1 MPHIQQLS
9 SHVADLIAAGEVVE
23 RPASVVKELVENAI
37 DAGASAI
44 VVEIQRGGM
53 GLIRVTDNGCGIAP
67 EELPTAFLRHATSKL
82 RTAEDLAKIGT
93 LGFRGE
99 ALAAISAVSRVDVLT
114 RRPGDTTGSAIHGEG
129 GHMEPVR
136 EEGAPEGT
144 TIRVADLF
152 YNTPARLKFMKKD
165 SAETAAVAGL
175 MQHLALSHPDVS
187 FKFIK
192 DGQESLH
199 TPGDGKLESAVYAAL
214 GREFAKTLVPVQGRG
229 GDIEVRGFVTAP
241 VNGRGS
247 RSMQVFFVNGRF
259 IKSQL
264 LTTALE
270 EGYRNQLLKGRFPGC
285 VLEVLLPVTAVDVN
299 VHPAK
304 TQVKFAKE
312 HDVFDAVFH
321 TVMDALDARGGAVT
335 KPAPPPVREAQNP
348 RQDFFQSM
356 DAKAY
361 REQGTKPAAAPTIV
375 KSPAPAQP
383 PKAAQPAFRPQPVTP
398 AAPVKPSWNT
408 EWGSTAKVADSVPP
422 IWPPRGAVKA
432 APASALGK
440 APASVTAKPV
450 VPVPEKTVEPAP
462 APKPFVPAIPAVPS
476 QQTAMELPGQET
488 VLPEAA
494 PWRIAGEVLNTY
506 IICEDDA
513 ETLWLIDKHAAHE
526 RMNFDRLMTSKEP
539 PMRQTLLQ
547 PIAVE
552 PGKEDAALLL
562 DNLELLE
569 QFGFGCEDFGDGAI
583 LVREVPA
590 DLDAADTAA
599 TLEELA
605 QKLRSG
611 QSPDEKREALLH
623 TMACK
628 AAIKGGW
635 TSDPAELK
643 ILVEKVQSGEVRYC
657 PHGRPVVVKVT
668 KYELISFEENSDG
681 THSFTV
687 PVETLNEV
695 LPCTAFSKKKEKW
708 YDRELVFEA
717 SGIPAD
723 AFLNTSLKTVED
735 LGLADG
741 TYTVE
746 AALTGG
752 SGRASVESPAVVE
765 VKDGKAEATIIWSSS
780 NYDYMRVDEEKFLPV
795 NTEGNS
801 TFVITVTGFDSPLT
815 VYADTTAMS
824 TPHEIEYTLTF
835 DSSTLE
841 EQKQ

>member
-37 DAGASAI
+37 DAGSSAI

-53 GLIRVTDNGCGIAP
+53 SLIRVTDNGCGIAP

-82 RTAEDLAKIGT
+82 RTAEDLARIGT

-114 RRPGDTTGSAIHGEG
+114 RRPEDTVGAALHGEG

-192 DGQESLH
+192 DGQEALH

-214 GREFAKTLVPVQGRG
+214 GREFARTLVPVDGRG
-229 GDIEVRGFVTAP
+229 GDITVRGFVTAP

-259 IKSQL
+259 IKSQV
-264 LTTALE
+264 LTAALE

-285 VLEVLLPVTAVDVN
+285 VLEVTLPVTAVDVN

-304 TQVKFAKE
+304 TQVKFARE
-312 HDVFDAVFH
+312 HDVFEAVFH
-321 TVMDALDARGGAVT
+321 TVMDALDARGGAVSPV
-335 KPAPPPVREAQNP
+335 KPANQPVQNP

-356 DAKAY
+356 DAKSY
-361 REQGTKPAAAPTIV
+361 REQGAKPAAAP
-375 KSPAPAQP
+375 SAPVRPVLTPQP
-383 PKAAQPAFRPQPVTP
+383 PKADVQPVFNP
-398 AAPVKPSWNT
+398 PPVKPAEPARPAWNT
-408 EWGSTAKVADSVPP
+408 EWRSTAKVADSVQP

-432 APASALGK
+432 AQPSALGK
-440 APASVTAKPV
+440 APASVTAR
-450 VPVPEKTVEPAP
+450 PETATATAP
-462 APKPFVPAIPAVPS
+462 APKPFVPAIPA

-488 VLPEAA
+488 VMPAEA
-494 PWRIAGEVLNTY
+494 PWRIAGEVFHTY
-506 IICEDDA
+506 IVCEDGS
-513 ETLWLIDKHAAHE
+513 ENLWLIDKHAAHE
-526 RMNFDRLMTSKEP
+526 RINFDRLMAAKEP
-539 PMRQTLLQ
+539 PMRQTLMQ
-547 PIAVE
+547 PVAVE

-562 DNLELLE
+562 ENLELLE

-599 TLEELA
+599 TLEEFA
-605 QKLRSG
+605 QKLRTGRSL
-611 QSPDEKREALLH
+611 DEKREALLH

-628 AAIKGGW
+628 ASIKGGW

-643 ILVEKVQSGEVRYC
+643 VLVEKVQSGEVRYC
-657 PHGRPVVVKVT
+657 PHGRPVVVKIR
-668 KYELISFEENSDG
+668 KYEL
-681 THSFTV
+681 
-687 PVETLNEV
+687 
-695 LPCTAFSKKKEKW
+695 EK
-708 YDRELVFEA
+708 LF
-717 SGIPAD
+717 
-723 AFLNTSLKTVED
+723 K
-735 LGLADG
+735 
-741 TYTVE
+741 
-746 AALTGG
+746 
-752 SGRASVESPAVVE
+752 RA
-765 VKDGKAEATIIWSSS
+765 
-780 NYDYMRVDEEKFLPV
+780 
-795 NTEGNS
+795 
-801 TFVITVTGFDSPLT
+801 
-815 VYADTTAMS
+815 
-824 TPHEIEYTLTF
+824 
-835 DSSTLE
+835 
-841 EQKQ
+841 

>member
-1 MPHIQQLS
+1 MPVITVLDP
-9 SHVADLIAAGEVVE
+9 HVADLIAAGEVVE

-114 RRPGDTTGSAIHGEG
+114 RRPEDAVGAAIHGEG

-144 TIRVADLF
+144 TIRVSDLF

-264 LTTALE
+264 LSAALE
-270 EGYRNQLLKGRFPGC
+270 EGYRNQLMKGRFPGC
-285 VLEVLLPVTAVDVN
+285 VLEVTLPVTAVDVN

-304 TQVKFAKE
+304 TQVKFARE

-335 KPAPPPVREAQNP
+335 KPVSQPQQAQNP

-356 DAKAY
+356 DAKTY
-361 REQGTKPAAAPTIV
+361 REQGNKPAA
-375 KSPAPAQP
+375 PAPKPAFAPQPAREEVRPAFSAQP
-383 PKAAQPAFRPQPVTP
+383 VKQAEPA
-398 AAPVKPSWNT
+398 KPGWNT
-408 EWGSTAKVADSVPP
+408 EWRSTAKVADSVQP
-422 IWPPRGAVKA
+422 IWPPRDTVKRT
-432 APASALGK
+432 PTSALGQ
-440 APASVTAKPV
+440 APASVTAKPAEPV
-450 VPVPEKTVEPAP
+450 VPVLEKTVEPAP

-599 TLEELA
+599 TLEEFA
-605 QKLRSG
+605 QNLRTG
-611 QSPDEKREALLH
+611 RNLDEKREALLH

-635 TSDPAELK
+635 KSDSAELK
-643 ILVEKVQSGEVRYC
+643 VLVEKVQSGEVRYC
-657 PHGRPVVVKVT
+657 PHGRPVVVKIT
-668 KYELISFEENSDG
+668 KYEL
-681 THSFTV
+681 
-687 PVETLNEV
+687 
-695 LPCTAFSKKKEKW
+695 EK
-708 YDRELVFEA
+708 LF
-717 SGIPAD
+717 
-723 AFLNTSLKTVED
+723 K
-735 LGLADG
+735 
-741 TYTVE
+741 
-746 AALTGG
+746 
-752 SGRASVESPAVVE
+752 RA
-765 VKDGKAEATIIWSSS
+765 
-780 NYDYMRVDEEKFLPV
+780 
-795 NTEGNS
+795 
-801 TFVITVTGFDSPLT
+801 
-815 VYADTTAMS
+815 
-824 TPHEIEYTLTF
+824 
-835 DSSTLE
+835 
-841 EQKQ
+841 

>member
-37 DAGASAI
+37 DAGSSAI

-53 GLIRVTDNGCGIAP
+53 SLIRVTDNGCGIAP

-82 RTAEDLAKIGT
+82 RTAEDLARIGT

-114 RRPGDTTGSAIHGEG
+114 RRPEDAVGAAIHGEG

-192 DGQESLH
+192 DGQEALH

-214 GREFAKTLVPVQGRG
+214 GREFARTLVPVDGRG
-229 GDIEVRGFVTAP
+229 GDITVRGFVTAP

-259 IKSQL
+259 IKSQV
-264 LTTALE
+264 LTAALE

-285 VLEVLLPVTAVDVN
+285 VLEVTLPVTAVDVN

-304 TQVKFAKE
+304 TQVKFARE
-312 HDVFDAVFH
+312 HDVFEAVFH
-321 TVMDALDARGGAVT
+321 TVMDALDARGGAVSPV
-335 KPAPPPVREAQNP
+335 KPANQPVQNP

-356 DAKAY
+356 DAKSY
-361 REQGTKPAAAPTIV
+361 REQGAKPAAAP
-375 KSPAPAQP
+375 SAPVRPVFTPQP
-383 PKAAQPAFRPQPVTP
+383 PKADVQPVFNP
-398 AAPVKPSWNT
+398 PPVKPAEPARPVWNT
-408 EWGSTAKVADSVPP
+408 EWRSTAKVADSVQP

-432 APASALGK
+432 AQPSALGK
-440 APASVTAKPV
+440 APASVTAR
-450 VPVPEKTVEPAP
+450 PETATATAP
-462 APKPFVPAIPAVPS
+462 APKPFVPAIPA

-488 VLPEAA
+488 VMPAEA
-494 PWRIAGEVLNTY
+494 PWRIAGEVFHTY
-506 IICEDDA
+506 IICEDGS
-513 ETLWLIDKHAAHE
+513 ENLWLIDKHAAHE
-526 RMNFDRLMTSKEP
+526 RINFDRLMAAKEP
-539 PMRQTLLQ
+539 PMRQTLMQ
-547 PIAVE
+547 PVAVE

-562 DNLELLE
+562 ENLELLE
-569 QFGFGCEDFGDGAI
+569 QFGFGCEDFGDGAV

-599 TLEELA
+599 TLEEFA
-605 QKLRSG
+605 QKLRTGRSL
-611 QSPDEKREALLH
+611 DEKREALLH

-628 AAIKGGW
+628 ASIKGGW

-643 ILVEKVQSGEVRYC
+643 VLVEKVQSGEVRYC
-657 PHGRPVVVKVT
+657 PHGRPVVVKIR
-668 KYELISFEENSDG
+668 KYEL
-681 THSFTV
+681 
-687 PVETLNEV
+687 
-695 LPCTAFSKKKEKW
+695 EK
-708 YDRELVFEA
+708 LF
-717 SGIPAD
+717 
-723 AFLNTSLKTVED
+723 K
-735 LGLADG
+735 
-741 TYTVE
+741 
-746 AALTGG
+746 
-752 SGRASVESPAVVE
+752 RA
-765 VKDGKAEATIIWSSS
+765 
-780 NYDYMRVDEEKFLPV
+780 
-795 NTEGNS
+795 
-801 TFVITVTGFDSPLT
+801 
-815 VYADTTAMS
+815 
-824 TPHEIEYTLTF
+824 
-835 DSSTLE
+835 
-841 EQKQ
+841 

>member
-37 DAGASAI
+37 DAGSSAI

-53 GLIRVTDNGCGIAP
+53 SLIRVTDNGCGIAP

-82 RTAEDLAKIGT
+82 RTAEDLARIGT

-114 RRPGDTTGSAIHGEG
+114 RRPEDTVGAALHGEG

-192 DGQESLH
+192 DGQEALH

-214 GREFAKTLVPVQGRG
+214 GREFARTLVPVDGRG
-229 GDIEVRGFVTAP
+229 GDITVRGFVTAP

-259 IKSQL
+259 IKSQV
-264 LTTALE
+264 LTAALE

-285 VLEVLLPVTAVDVN
+285 VLEVTLPVTAVDVN

-304 TQVKFAKE
+304 IQVKFARE
-312 HDVFDAVFH
+312 HDVFEAVFH
-321 TVMDALDARGGAVT
+321 TVMDALDARGGAVSPV
-335 KPAPPPVREAQNP
+335 KPANQPVQNP

-356 DAKAY
+356 DAKSY
-361 REQGTKPAAAPTIV
+361 REQGAKPAAAP
-375 KSPAPAQP
+375 SAPVRPVFTPQP
-383 PKAAQPAFRPQPVTP
+383 PKADVQPVFNP
-398 AAPVKPSWNT
+398 PPVKPAEPARPVWNT
-408 EWGSTAKVADSVPP
+408 EWRSTAKVADSVQP

-432 APASALGK
+432 AQPSALGK
-440 APASVTAKPV
+440 APASVTAR
-450 VPVPEKTVEPAP
+450 PETATAAVP
-462 APKPFVPAIPAVPS
+462 APKPFVPAIPA

-488 VLPEAA
+488 VMPAEA
-494 PWRIAGEVLNTY
+494 PWRIAGEVFHTY
-506 IICEDDA
+506 IICEDGS
-513 ETLWLIDKHAAHE
+513 ENLWLIDKHAAHE
-526 RMNFDRLMTSKEP
+526 RINFDRLMAAKEP
-539 PMRQTLLQ
+539 PMRQTLMQ
-547 PIAVE
+547 PVAVE

-562 DNLELLE
+562 ENLELLE
-569 QFGFGCEDFGDGAI
+569 QFGFGCEDFGDGAV

-599 TLEELA
+599 TLEEFA
-605 QKLRSG
+605 QKLRTGRSL
-611 QSPDEKREALLH
+611 DEKREALLH

-628 AAIKGGW
+628 ASIKGGW

-643 ILVEKVQSGEVRYC
+643 VLVEKVQSGEVRYC
-657 PHGRPVVVKVT
+657 PHGRPVVVKIR
-668 KYELISFEENSDG
+668 KYEL
-681 THSFTV
+681 
-687 PVETLNEV
+687 
-695 LPCTAFSKKKEKW
+695 EK
-708 YDRELVFEA
+708 LF
-717 SGIPAD
+717 
-723 AFLNTSLKTVED
+723 K
-735 LGLADG
+735 
-741 TYTVE
+741 
-746 AALTGG
+746 
-752 SGRASVESPAVVE
+752 RA
-765 VKDGKAEATIIWSSS
+765 
-780 NYDYMRVDEEKFLPV
+780 
-795 NTEGNS
+795 
-801 TFVITVTGFDSPLT
+801 
-815 VYADTTAMS
+815 
-824 TPHEIEYTLTF
+824 
-835 DSSTLE
+835 
-841 EQKQ
+841 

>member
-37 DAGASAI
+37 DAGSSAI

-53 GLIRVTDNGCGIAP
+53 SLIRVTDNGCGIAP

-82 RTAEDLAKIGT
+82 RTAEDLARIGT

-114 RRPGDTTGSAIHGEG
+114 RRPEDAVGAALHGEG

-175 MQHLALSHPDVS
+175 MQHLALSHPNVS

-192 DGQESLH
+192 DGQEALH

-214 GREFAKTLVPVQGRG
+214 GREFARTLVPVDGRG
-229 GDIEVRGFVTAP
+229 GDITVRGFVTAP

-259 IKSQL
+259 IKSQV
-264 LTTALE
+264 LTAALE

-285 VLEVLLPVTAVDVN
+285 VLEVTLPVTAVDVN

-304 TQVKFAKE
+304 TQVKFARE
-312 HDVFDAVFH
+312 HDVFEAVFH
-321 TVMDALDARGGAVT
+321 TVMDALDARGGAVSPV
-335 KPAPPPVREAQNP
+335 KPANQPVQNP

-356 DAKAY
+356 DAKSY
-361 REQGTKPAAAPTIV
+361 REQGAKPAAAP
-375 KSPAPAQP
+375 SAPVRPVFTPQP
-383 PKAAQPAFRPQPVTP
+383 PKADVQPVFNP
-398 AAPVKPSWNT
+398 PPVKPAEPAGPVWNT
-408 EWGSTAKVADSVPP
+408 EWRSTAKVADSVQP

-432 APASALGK
+432 AQPSALGK
-440 APASVTAKPV
+440 APASVTAR
-450 VPVPEKTVEPAP
+450 PETATATAP
-462 APKPFVPAIPAVPS
+462 APKPFVPAIPA

-488 VLPEAA
+488 VMPAEA
-494 PWRIAGEVLNTY
+494 PWRIAGEVFHTY
-506 IICEDDA
+506 IICEDGS
-513 ETLWLIDKHAAHE
+513 ENLWLIDKHAAHE
-526 RMNFDRLMTSKEP
+526 RINFDRLMAAKEP
-539 PMRQTLLQ
+539 PMRQTLMQ
-547 PIAVE
+547 PVAVE

-562 DNLELLE
+562 ENLELLE
-569 QFGFGCEDFGDGAI
+569 QFGFGCEDFGDGAV

-599 TLEELA
+599 TLEEFA
-605 QKLRSG
+605 QKLRTGRSL
-611 QSPDEKREALLH
+611 DEKREALLH

-628 AAIKGGW
+628 ASIKGGW

-643 ILVEKVQSGEVRYC
+643 VLVEKVQSGEVRYC
-657 PHGRPVVVKVT
+657 PHGRPAVVKIR
-668 KYELISFEENSDG
+668 KYEL
-681 THSFTV
+681 
-687 PVETLNEV
+687 
-695 LPCTAFSKKKEKW
+695 EK
-708 YDRELVFEA
+708 LF
-717 SGIPAD
+717 
-723 AFLNTSLKTVED
+723 K
-735 LGLADG
+735 
-741 TYTVE
+741 
-746 AALTGG
+746 
-752 SGRASVESPAVVE
+752 RA
-765 VKDGKAEATIIWSSS
+765 
-780 NYDYMRVDEEKFLPV
+780 
-795 NTEGNS
+795 
-801 TFVITVTGFDSPLT
+801 
-815 VYADTTAMS
+815 
-824 TPHEIEYTLTF
+824 
-835 DSSTLE
+835 
-841 EQKQ
+841 

>member
-37 DAGASAI
+37 DAGSSAI

-53 GLIRVTDNGCGIAP
+53 SLIRVTDNGCGIAP

-82 RTAEDLAKIGT
+82 RTAEDLARIGT

-114 RRPGDTTGSAIHGEG
+114 RRPEDTVGAALHGEG

-192 DGQESLH
+192 DGQEALH

-214 GREFAKTLVPVQGRG
+214 GREFARTLVPVDGRG
-229 GDIEVRGFVTAP
+229 GDITVRGFVTAP

-259 IKSQL
+259 IKSQV
-264 LTTALE
+264 LTAALE

-285 VLEVLLPVTAVDVN
+285 VLEVTLPVTAVDVN

-304 TQVKFAKE
+304 TQVKFARE
-312 HDVFDAVFH
+312 HDVFEAVFH
-321 TVMDALDARGGAVT
+321 TVMDALDARGGAVSPV
-335 KPAPPPVREAQNP
+335 KPANQPVQNP

-356 DAKAY
+356 DAKSY
-361 REQGTKPAAAPTIV
+361 REQGAKPAAAP
-375 KSPAPAQP
+375 SAPVRPVLAPQP
-383 PKAAQPAFRPQPVTP
+383 PKADVQPVFNP
-398 AAPVKPSWNT
+398 PPVKPAEPARPAWNT
-408 EWGSTAKVADSVPP
+408 EWRSTAKVADSVQP

-432 APASALGK
+432 AQPSALGK
-440 APASVTAKPV
+440 APASVTAR
-450 VPVPEKTVEPAP
+450 PETATATAP
-462 APKPFVPAIPAVPS
+462 APKPFVPAIPA

-488 VLPEAA
+488 VMPAEA
-494 PWRIAGEVLNTY
+494 PWRIAGEVFHTY
-506 IICEDDA
+506 IICEDGS
-513 ETLWLIDKHAAHE
+513 ENLWLIDKHAAHE
-526 RMNFDRLMTSKEP
+526 RINFDRLMAAKEP
-539 PMRQTLLQ
+539 PMRQTLMQ
-547 PIAVE
+547 PVAVE

-562 DNLELLE
+562 ENLELLE
-569 QFGFGCEDFGDGAI
+569 QFGFGCEDFGDGAV

-599 TLEELA
+599 TLEEFA
-605 QKLRSG
+605 QKLRTGRSL
-611 QSPDEKREALLH
+611 DEKREALLH

-628 AAIKGGW
+628 ASIKGGW

-643 ILVEKVQSGEVRYC
+643 VLVEKVQSGEVRYC
-657 PHGRPVVVKVT
+657 PHGRPVVVKIR
-668 KYELISFEENSDG
+668 KYEL
-681 THSFTV
+681 
-687 PVETLNEV
+687 
-695 LPCTAFSKKKEKW
+695 EK
-708 YDRELVFEA
+708 LF
-717 SGIPAD
+717 
-723 AFLNTSLKTVED
+723 K
-735 LGLADG
+735 
-741 TYTVE
+741 
-746 AALTGG
+746 
-752 SGRASVESPAVVE
+752 RA
-765 VKDGKAEATIIWSSS
+765 
-780 NYDYMRVDEEKFLPV
+780 
-795 NTEGNS
+795 
-801 TFVITVTGFDSPLT
+801 
-815 VYADTTAMS
+815 
-824 TPHEIEYTLTF
+824 
-835 DSSTLE
+835 
-841 EQKQ
+841 

>member
-37 DAGASAI
+37 DAGSSAI

-53 GLIRVTDNGCGIAP
+53 SLIRVTDNGCGIAP

-82 RTAEDLAKIGT
+82 RTAEDLARIGT

-114 RRPGDTTGSAIHGEG
+114 RRPEDAVGAALHGEG

-192 DGQESLH
+192 DGQEALH

-214 GREFAKTLVPVQGRG
+214 GREFARTLVPVDGRG
-229 GDIEVRGFVTAP
+229 GDITVRGFVTAP

-259 IKSQL
+259 IKSQV
-264 LTTALE
+264 LTAALE

-285 VLEVLLPVTAVDVN
+285 VLEVTLPVTAVDVN

-304 TQVKFAKE
+304 TQVKFARE
-312 HDVFDAVFH
+312 HDVFEAVFH
-321 TVMDALDARGGAVT
+321 TVMDALDARGGAVSPV
-335 KPAPPPVREAQNP
+335 KPANQPVQNP

-356 DAKAY
+356 DAKSY
-361 REQGTKPAAAPTIV
+361 REQGAKPAAAP
-375 KSPAPAQP
+375 SAPVRPVFTPQP
-383 PKAAQPAFRPQPVTP
+383 PKADVQPVFNPQPVKP
-398 AAPVKPSWNT
+398 AEPARPVWNT
-408 EWGSTAKVADSVPP
+408 EWRSTAKVADSVQP
-422 IWPPRGAVKA
+422 IWPPRDAVKA
-432 APASALGK
+432 PQPSALGK
-440 APASVTAKPV
+440 APASVTAR
-450 VPVPEKTVEPAP
+450 PETSPAPESAP
-462 APKPFVPAIPAVPS
+462 APKPFVPAIPA

-488 VLPEAA
+488 VMPAEA
-494 PWRIAGEVLNTY
+494 PWRIVGEVFHTY
-506 IICEDDA
+506 IICEDGS
-513 ETLWLIDKHAAHE
+513 ENLWLIDKHAAHE
-526 RMNFDRLMTSKEP
+526 RINFDCLMAAKEP
-539 PMRQTLLQ
+539 PMRQTLMQ
-547 PIAVE
+547 PVAVE

-562 DNLELLE
+562 ENLELLE

-599 TLEELA
+599 TLEEFA
-605 QKLRSG
+605 QKLRTGRSL
-611 QSPDEKREALLH
+611 DEKREALLH

-628 AAIKGGW
+628 ASIKGGW

-643 ILVEKVQSGEVRYC
+643 VLVEKVQSGEVRYC
-657 PHGRPVVVKVT
+657 PHGRPVVVKIR
-668 KYELISFEENSDG
+668 KYEL
-681 THSFTV
+681 
-687 PVETLNEV
+687 
-695 LPCTAFSKKKEKW
+695 EK
-708 YDRELVFEA
+708 LF
-717 SGIPAD
+717 
-723 AFLNTSLKTVED
+723 K
-735 LGLADG
+735 
-741 TYTVE
+741 
-746 AALTGG
+746 
-752 SGRASVESPAVVE
+752 RA
-765 VKDGKAEATIIWSSS
+765 
-780 NYDYMRVDEEKFLPV
+780 
-795 NTEGNS
+795 
-801 TFVITVTGFDSPLT
+801 
-815 VYADTTAMS
+815 
-824 TPHEIEYTLTF
+824 
-835 DSSTLE
+835 
-841 EQKQ
+841 